1 MMNDNTSRSDDNGR
15 SGIKARTAAF
25 YAYLKTVFRSLS
37 LRTQLL
43 LILFVLLLISIGSL
57 TIIYTRA
64 EEALLDKVGD
74 NIDDITKAIQ
84 ISVEE
89 LTYRG
94 DSTARLK
101 SYVDMLNKK
110 GIKEISIVSDKSEV
124 IASSDP
130 KKIGTTTKITEK
142 RPASRKKDLMI
153 TARLGD
159 EHRSDTQRLY
169 NIIMPVSIKG
179 QNIGYIHINMA
190 LDDYRLLQNR
200 NQVKRILSMIFAF
213 TIGIIVCLIIA
224 EKYTEPIKRIATA
237 SRKIAMGELVRI
249 RPTDRKDEIGTLV
262 SSFNDMVEKLSE
274 QKELED
280 KLKKSEQLSLI
291 GQLSS
296 GIAHEIRNPLN
307 FLTLSIGHIKERIS
321 EETISDKEQLV
332 ELLDNLVREVY
343 RINELIHNFLFL
355 GKTIE
360 LHREQIT
367 PGDLIDEALVM
378 IKDKVRSG
386 IEVKTSCNGVDTIF
400 CDREYIRLS
409 LINLVVNAIQSINDS
424 GEVRIECSDEDG
436 MTCLTVSDT
445 GEGIPEDELDRVFEP
460 YYSTKKLGIGIGL
473 AITKRFVEEHGG
485 TISVLS
491 EVGKGT
497 TMTIRLPHYEG

>member
-1 MMNDNTSRSDDNGR
+1 MSDKANQAEDR
-15 SGIKARTAAF
+15 GIGGLKARAVAF
-25 YAYLKTVFRSLS
+25 YAYMKMVFRSLS

-130 KKIGTTTKITEK
+130 MKIGTTTKITEK
-142 RPASRKKDLMI
+142 KSASRKKDLMI

-200 NQVKRILSMIFAF
+200 NQIKRILSMIFAF
-213 TIGIIVCLIIA
+213 TIGIIVCLVIA

-249 RPTDRKDEIGTLV
+249 GPTDRKDEIGTLV
-262 SSFNDMVEKLSE
+262 TSFNEMVDKLSE
-274 QKELED
+274 QKELEE

-307 FLTLSIGHIKERIS
+307 FLTLSIGHLKERIS
-321 EETISDKEQLV
+321 EEKISDKEELA
-332 ELLDNLVREVY
+332 ELLDNLVKEDY

-355 GKTIE
+355 GKTIA
-360 LHREQIT
+360 LHREHIS
-367 PGDLIDEALVM
+367 PGDLINEALVT

-386 IEVKTSCNGVDTIF
+386 IEVKTSCDEAGEIF

-409 LINLVVNAIQSINDS
+409 LINLIVNAIQSINDS
-424 GEVRIECSDEDG
+424 GQVRIECSDQDG
-436 MTCLTVSDT
+436 MTCMSVSDT
-445 GEGIPEDELDRVFEP
+445 GHGIAEDELDRIFEP
-460 YYSTKKLGIGIGL
+460 YYSTKKLGIGLGL

-485 TISVLS
+485 TISALS
-491 EVGKGT
+491 QVGKGT
-497 TMTIRLPHYEG
+497 TMMIRLPHHEG